1 MVLVGPYPSSYRNLN
16 FVLLSLTLKALKK
29 AIMESFWPQRK
40 QNISVTAKK
49 CKIKFSSIMTPPK
62 TCQTDLRIK
71 LFILHMTY
79 SSMHFS
85 MHFYQTKSAVH
96 IWVVLVPYNNSES
109 SLRVGKSVLLQMQ
122 DLQQA
127 CEVIFHPMTH
137 TFKK

>member
-1 MVLVGPYPSSYRNLN
+1 M
-16 FVLLSLTLKALKK
+16 K
-29 AIMESFWPQRK
+29 
-40 QNISVTAKK
+40 
-49 CKIKFSSIMTPPK
+49 PPK
-62 TCQTDLRIK
+62 TCQTDLRVK
-71 LFILHMTY
+71 LFILHMRHTV
-79 SSMHFS
+79 S